1 MSEKGVAIVAALEG
15 IGIIGIILLAAVLF
29 AAIFFLRR
37 A

>member
-1 MSEKGVAIVAALEG
+1 MIAALEG
-15 IGIIGIILLAAVLF
+15 IGIIGIIFLVAVVF